1 MGPGLLKFR
10 AVLSA
15 TWFDPGAAPARAR
28 RSRPARIGRR
38 RSAAHCSLGG
48 APRAAVC
55 TAAACPLS
63 AIGHARGRGCS
74 CS

>member
-38 RSAAHCSLGG
+38 RSAAHCSRRC
-48 APRAAVC
+48 A
-55 TAAACPLS
+55 
-63 AIGHARGRGCS
+63 ARGGVHRRNVPPLGNRARAGS
-74 CS
+74 WVFLQ